1 MNALFEYL
9 SVSNIYLWVFSV
21 CELYVQVKLAGI
33 KGKTCELYV
42 QVKLAGIKGKTKE
55 GHQRHAHTFQVA
67 RAG

>member
-33 KGKTCELYV
+33 KGKTQEGM
-42 QVKLAGIKGKTKE
+42 VKLN
-55 GHQRHAHTFQVA
+55 A
-67 RAG
+67 RYVRRILAAST